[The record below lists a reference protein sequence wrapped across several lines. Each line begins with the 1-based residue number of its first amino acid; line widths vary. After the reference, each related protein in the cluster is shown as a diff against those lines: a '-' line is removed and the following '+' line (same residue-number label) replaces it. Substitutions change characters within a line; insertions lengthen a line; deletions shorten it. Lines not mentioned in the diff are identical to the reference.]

1 MHQTRIFTI
10 ILLMPLLLSACAP
23 AQDVQPIEPKAP
35 AVSEPTLEVSEP
47 QESDSTSADVAQN
60 EAEKPSEPENIVI
73 QTDLSTLPELDLI
86 EPETRSAEE
95 YFTQVAE
102 EEELSLDRKNFHLG
116 LGSTLNELPYS
127 NMPSCDDDALYLYTA
142 TSTHKGKLQGVWKL
156 ADNVEMTLVR
166 SGYSSEY
173 TDAEFGRT
181 NSSVFH
187 ISADGKSLMRVNLR
201 EKTSRQVFQTEHSL
215 LSISCGANIVFF
227 LEKLAEDNYTFY
239 RLYEPEMKLEAVI
252 SNIRAIPTNLF
263 CRGRGTHEI
272 FISCKTP
279 EMLQLREEHKEDYWT
294 EMWTSFSDENR
305 ALNMLFY
312 QNKHPGYE
320 DDGSIPPYDEQSLPG
335 CSGDIVER
343 WVWEHYGVPDLADY
357 YCDTLTGYHKL
368 MYYSSYC
375 LQYYFPDGTQ
385 WDAPQEAYDEAP
397 ESGGPNSME
406 FWRFL
411 PSDD

>member
-1 MHQTRIFTI
+1 MLFF
-10 ILLMPLLLSACAP
+10 LSACSSRQAIP
-23 AQDVQPIEPKAP
+23 SEESQTP
-35 AVSEPTLEVSEP
+35 AVIEHIPKVEEPV
-47 QESDSTSADVAQN
+47 Q
-60 EAEKPSEPENIVI
+60 SEPEKPAEPESIII

>member
-10 ILLMPLLLSACAP
+10 ILLMLLLLSACAP
-23 AQDVQPIEPKAP
+23 AQDVQPIEPLAP

-47 QESDSTSADVAQN
+47 QESDSTSADVEQN

-86 EPETRSAEE
+86 EPETRTAEE
-95 YFTQVAE
+95 YFTQVAIE
-102 EEELSLDRKNFHLG
+102 KKLSLDRKNFHLG

-127 NMPSCDDDALYLYTA
+127 NMPACDNDALYLYTA

-156 ADNVEMTLVR
+156 ADNVEKRL
-166 SGYSSEY
+166 GLYGHAE
-173 TDAEFGRT
+173 AEFGRT
-181 NSSVFH
+181 NSSVFY
-187 ISADGKSLMRVNLR
+187 IPADGKSLMRVNLR
-201 EKTSRQVFQTEHSL
+201 EKTSEQVFQTEHSL

-227 LEKLAEDNYTFY
+227 LEKLAENNYTFY

-252 SNIRAIPTNLF
+252 SNICAMPTSFFDNGRA
-263 CRGRGTHEI
+263 THGI

-294 EMWTSFSDENR
+294 EMWTSFSEEMR
-305 ALNMLFY
+305 ATQMVSY
-312 QNKHPGYE
+312 RVKHPDYVDNG
-320 DDGSIPPYDEQSLPG
+320 GVPPYDETCLPG
-335 CSGDIVER
+335 ASCDVVEA

-368 MYYSSYC
+368 MYYSTC
-375 LQYYFPDGTQ
+375 TRQYYFPDGTP

>member
-1 MHQTRIFTI
+1 MHQRNTI
-10 ILLMPLLLSACAP
+10 IIALVMLFFLSACSPRQAIP
-23 AQDVQPIEPKAP
+23 SEKSQTP
-35 AVSEPTLEVSEP
+35 AVIDPI
-47 QESDSTSADVAQN
+47 QESKEPVQ
-60 EAEKPSEPENIVI
+60 SEPEEPAEPESIVV

-86 EPETRSAEE
+86 ELETRTAEE

-127 NMPSCDDDALYLYTA
+127 NMPACDNDALYLYTA

-181 NSSVFH
+181 NSSVFY

-201 EKTSRQVFQTEHSL
+201 EKTSKQVFQTEHSL

-239 RLYEPEMKLEAVI
+239 RLYEPEMKMEAVI
-252 SNIRAIPTNLF
+252 SNICAMPTYFFYN
-263 CRGRGTHEI
+263 GRGTHGI
-272 FISCKTP
+272 FISSKTP

-375 LQYYFPDGTQ
+375 LQYYFPDGTH